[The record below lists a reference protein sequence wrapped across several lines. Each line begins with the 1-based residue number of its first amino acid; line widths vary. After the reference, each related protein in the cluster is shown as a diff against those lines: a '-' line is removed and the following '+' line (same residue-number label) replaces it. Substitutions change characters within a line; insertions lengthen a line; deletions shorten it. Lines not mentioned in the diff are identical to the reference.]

1 MEQRVTALRNG
12 TGTTWPFKRAHMD
25 TPAKT
30 ATALEHRTA
39 APRCK
44 SVKLLQMIFHMCVT

>member
-12 TGTTWPFKRAHMD
+12 TGTTWLFKRAHTD

-30 ATALEHRTA
+30 ATVLEHRTA
-39 APRCK
+39 APRCRN
-44 SVKLLQMIFHMCVT
+44 VKLPRMIFHTCVT